1 MAKLKIVTDEAP
13 LRRISRPVDKIT
25 PRILTLLSDMAE
37 TMRDAQG
44 VGLAAP
50 QVNILRRVVV
60 IEAVEG
66 DLLELIN
73 PEIIETSGEQTGPE
87 GCLSLPDVDGIVTRP
102 DYVKIKAM
110 DKTGAVREYEGTGL
124 LARAMCHEID
134 HLDGIL
140 YPDKAQKM
148 YTKEEFEE
156 MLMKKAEEEGQS

>member
-13 LRRISRPVDKIT
+13 LRRISRPVEKIT

-37 TMRDAQG
+37 TMRDADG

-60 IEAVEG
+60 IEVEEG
-66 DLLELIN
+66 ELLELIN
-73 PEIIETSGEQTGPE
+73 PEIIESSGTQTGDE
-87 GCLSLPDVDGIVTRP
+87 GCLSLPGQQGEVERP
-102 DYVKIKAM
+102 AYVKIRALDRSGKLC
-110 DKTGAVREYEGTGL
+110 EYEGTDL

-140 YPDKAQKM
+140 YPDKALKM
-148 YTKEEFEE
+148 YTREELEE
-156 MLMKKAEEEGQS
+156 KYGEGDD